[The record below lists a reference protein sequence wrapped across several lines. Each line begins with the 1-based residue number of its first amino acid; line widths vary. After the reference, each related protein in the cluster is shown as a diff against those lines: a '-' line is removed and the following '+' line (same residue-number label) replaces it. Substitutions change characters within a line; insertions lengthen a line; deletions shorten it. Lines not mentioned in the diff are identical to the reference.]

1 MIQKKHISTLLVYLA
16 SFILPTLIMFIVLLS
31 KGIYWGSGK
40 TILASDG
47 FHQYVIFAQ
56 TLRNILHGSDS
67 IFYTFTSG
75 LGLNFYALISY
86 YLGSFF
92 SPFVYF
98 FNLRS
103 MPDAIYLFTLL
114 KFGLIGL
121 STYFTLHNI
130 YSKVKSYFIL
140 TLSTSFALMSF
151 LTSQLEINTWL
162 DVFILIPLI
171 ILGLHRLINQKIGC
185 YYFTLTILF
194 IQNYYFAYMVSIFL
208 TIYLLIQLLNQETCK
223 GRVKTFLRFVNI
235 SILSALSASFM
246 LLPTYLDLRNQGEK
260 FTPISKLIT
269 ENSWSLDLLSKYVI
283 GTYDTTK
290 FNAIPMIFVGLLP
303 LLLTALYFT
312 VKSIKWQVK
321 FAYLIFIVIICLSYY
336 FQPLDLFWQAMHAP
350 NMFLHRYAWT
360 IPLLLVLLSC
370 ETLTHIEELS
380 INKIV
385 FAFTIISLSLAS
397 PYLFLEHYSFL
408 TPSLFFLTI
417 AFLTAY
423 TIILLSLEEFKFPI
437 IIIIIFT
444 LIFTTLES
452 TLNTY
457 YVITGLE
464 KEWVFPTR
472 QGYNRNLQEIDNL
485 VKKQNEVDTDFY
497 RTERIIPQTGNDS
510 MKFNYHGISQ
520 FSSIRNRLSSRVLDR
535 LGFKSEGTNLNL
547 RYQNNTLIADSLFA
561 VKYNLSESDNKKFGF
576 TKVNQIDRVSLYKN
590 NYALPLAIM
599 TNGKLVD
606 ANFTVNTLD
615 NQTRLLNRLSGKDY
629 TYFTEQSAELK
640 STGKMVGKQ
649 ISNKAEP
656 NAEDTVVSY
665 RLKIPENK
673 QMYLSL
679 PNVSFE
685 NRQEKDVLI
694 TINGKTSHYTTDN
707 TFTFF
712 DLGYF
717 KDEQVAD
724 IYIIF
729 PKNKSIS
736 FDSPHFYGLDI
747 DNYKK
752 ALSII
757 KNRKVSLSQRQNR
770 LRLDYQ
776 TTKDSSILLTLPYDQ
791 GWSAKHNNKPIVI
804 RKAQKG
810 FMAVDVPK
818 GKGKIYL
825 TFIPKGFKQG
835 LVLSLV
841 AFVIFSIQFIL
852 KLIRQKNQPYN

>member
-1 MIQKKHISTLLVYLA
+1 MIQKKYISTLLIYLA
-16 SFILPTLIMFIVLLS
+16 SFILPTLIMFTVLFS
-31 KGIYWGSGK
+31 KGIYWGSSK

-56 TLRNILHGSDS
+56 ALRNILHGSDS

-98 FNLRS
+98 FDLTS

-121 STYFTLHNI
+121 STYFSLHHI
-130 YSKVKSYFIL
+130 YSKVKPYLIL
-140 TLSTSFALMSF
+140 SLSTTFALMSF

-162 DVFILIPLI
+162 DVFILVPLI
-171 ILGLHRLINQKIGC
+171 ILGLHRLLNQKIGF

-208 TIYLLIQLLNQETCK
+208 TVYLLIQLLNQESCK
-223 GRVKTFLRFVNI
+223 QGVKTFLRFVTI

-260 FTPISKLIT
+260 FTAISKLIT
-269 ENSWSLDLLSKYVI
+269 ENSWSLDLLSKSI
-283 GTYDTTK
+283 LGTYDTTK

-303 LLLTALYFT
+303 LLLTILYFT
-312 VKSIKWQVK
+312 IRSIKWQVK
-321 FAYLIFIVIICLSYY
+321 VAYLIFIVFICLSYY

-370 ETLTHIEELS
+370 ETLTHIEDLS

-385 FAFTIISLSLAS
+385 FAFTILSLALAS

-408 TPSLFFLTI
+408 SPNLFFLTI

-437 IIIIIFT
+437 IIIVIFT

-464 KEWVFPTR
+464 NEWVFPTR
-472 QGYNRNLQEIDNL
+472 QGYNQDLHAINHL
-485 VKKQNEVDTDFY
+485 VKKQNKVDTDFY
-497 RTERIIPQTGNDS
+497 RTERILPQTGNDS

-520 FSSIRNRLSSRVLDR
+520 FSSIRNRLSSKVLDR

-561 VKYNLSESDNKKFGF
+561 VKYNLSESENKKFGF
-576 TKVNQIDRVSLYKN
+576 TKVNQIDNINLYKN

-599 TNGKLVD
+599 TSGKYFD
-606 ANFTVNTLD
+606 TNFTVNTLD
-615 NQTRLLNRLSGKDY
+615 NQTRLLNQLSGKNY
-629 TYFTEQSAELK
+629 TYFTEQNAHLISKENV
-640 STGKMVGKQ
+640 VGKR
-649 ISNKAEP
+649 ISKKAET

-679 PNVSFE
+679 PNISFE
-685 NRQEKDVLI
+685 NQQEKNVLV

-717 KDEQVAD
+717 KDEQIAD
-724 IYIIF
+724 IHIIF

-736 FDSPHFYGLDI
+736 FDSPHFYSLDI
-747 DNYKK
+747 TNYKK
-752 ALSII
+752 AFSTI
-757 KNRKVSLSQRQNR
+757 KNREITVRQNQNK
-770 LRLDYQ
+770 LTLDYQ
-776 TTKDSSILLTLPYDQ
+776 TTTKSSILLTLPYDQ
-791 GWSAKHNNKPIVI
+791 GWSAKHNNKSVVI

-810 FMAVDVPK
+810 FMAIDVPK

-825 TFIPKGFKQG
+825 TFIPKGFKEG
-835 LVLSLV
+835 LVVSLI
-841 AFVIFSIQFIL
+841 AFVTFSIHFIL
-852 KLIRQKNQPYN
+852 KLMHSKKSAL